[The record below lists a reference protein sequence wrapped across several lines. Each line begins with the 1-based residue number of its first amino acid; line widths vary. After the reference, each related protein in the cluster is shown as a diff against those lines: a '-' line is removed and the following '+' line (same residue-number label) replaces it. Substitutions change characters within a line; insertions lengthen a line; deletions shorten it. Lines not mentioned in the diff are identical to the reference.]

1 MEKFFTTNY
10 NRNMNIN
17 DSCIN
22 YWDGK
27 YKIPKNKDNR
37 TDLEKEYD
45 SLSRSSK
52 SALGYVRN
60 NYKKEILNFKGFED
74 AILDS
79 EGEIIRPSDQDW
91 YLSQNS
97 KEQSAIINNI
107 KDCDPILEKAFQK
120 GNELSEKYLTQ
131 SRINKVKNT
140 GVVFNNK
147 DYKIGNYEEL
157 TSEQLDYFMNDLQ
170 NSGTIFTVYRKKKG
184 RYYNVYD
191 PKNDWFTTI
200 SNISEAKNFS
210 QVSLGFGSN
219 ERRGIAIDVDNP
231 PSNKNVWDC
240 INHSINVI
248 RVMLGD
254 YNWNP
259 SYISLN
265 TDKNSYQIIILFSD
279 IVRFVDNIEENDI
292 YQEVFLDDMKTTYT
306 WVRKAITSCVSG
318 ADVFYTGYNCKNF
331 RYTQHHSHYDSRY
344 KDLNRR
350 GYTPYIEK
358 HSFFNYFL
366 VRLFQYYREN
376 NLYIPL
382 AVYRVLDI
390 EEEYTPTDFK
400 NLKEIEDNSNNTDKE
415 IRREINKKI
424 RNYTAS
430 LLVNK
435 GNYINLRWEG
445 NIINHPYYNQFTSN
459 LKDISRL
466 IGISFEEVL
475 DRFLFNTKYPIEG
488 LKYIKEGR
496 IVRNTPSFLC
506 SGYLQRELHKD
517 RLLSLDDSVIGI
529 QVRESLMRA
538 YEWYFIG
545 FGSNYSTIE
554 DSADIHASAVG
565 GWAST
570 SDYAREEIENQIK
583 QYGNSISYYSH
594 HKGIRPS
601 ANGSKYTLEQRIRG
615 NETVQ
620 FNAYIRR
627 INTKLEFHDKRFIEV
642 NGSSRYK
649 TDVKNQNT
657 KDLIKNIFLY
667 EGSEFIYNFSN
678 RKNNEYIKSKLYD
691 LYVNKENILTLA
703 ELENIDI
710 SDYEPYIQIL
720 DNLYESKEIV
730 EESNNIIID
739 INDRE
744 YSTSYLDKLSIFK
757 NRNYISLD
765 SQNKVLTG
773 NDFYKNMILAN
784 LKPYSLE
791 LSDITYYYRT
801 IDKFK
806 QNQEIF
812 SEVA

>member
-1 MEKFFTTNY
+1 MNY
-10 NRNMNIN
+10 NSYVDIRNN
-17 DSCIN
+17 DL
-22 YWDGK
+22 YQ
-27 YKIPKNKDNR
+27 IPKNKDNR
-37 TDLEKEYD
+37 TELEKEYD
-45 SLSRSSK
+45 SLPRNDK

-60 NYKKEILNFKGFED
+60 KYKKEILNFDGFED
-74 AILDS
+74 AILDD
-79 EGEIIRPSDQDW
+79 EGDIIRPSDQDW
-91 YLSQNS
+91 YASLNS
-97 KEQSAIINNI
+97 KEQSTVINNI
-107 KDCDPILEKAFQK
+107 KDCDPVLEKAYRK
-120 GNELSEKYLTQ
+120 GNELAEKYLTQ

-157 TSEQLDYFMNDLQ
+157 TPEQLDYFMNDLQ
-170 NSGTIFTVYRKKKG
+170 NSGTIITVYRKKKG
-184 RYYNVYD
+184 KYYNVYD

-200 SNISEAKNFS
+200 SNIPEAKNFS

-240 INHSINVI
+240 IYHAINVI
-248 RVMLGD
+248 RVMMGD

-259 SYISLN
+259 SYISIN
-265 TDKNSYQIIILFSD
+265 TDKNSYQIVILFSD
-279 IVRFVDNIEENDI
+279 IVKFVEKLAEDDM
-292 YQEVFLDDMKTTYT
+292 YSEVFLDDMKTVYT
-306 WVRKAITSCVSG
+306 WIRKALTSCVSG
-318 ADVFYTGYNCKNF
+318 ADEFYTGYTSKNY
-331 RYTQHHSHYDSRY
+331 RYIQHHFHYDSRY
-344 KDLNRR
+344 KDINRR
-350 GYTPYIEK
+350 GYTPCIEK
-358 HSFFNYFL
+358 HSFFKYYLIRCFN
-366 VRLFQYYREN
+366 YYREN

-382 AVYRVLDI
+382 AVYRVLGI
-390 EEEYTPTDFK
+390 EEEYTPTDFE
-400 NLKEIEDNSNNTDKE
+400 NLKEIEDNSNATDIE

-435 GNYINLRWEG
+435 GNFINLRWEG

-459 LKDISRL
+459 LRDVAKL
-466 IGISFEEVL
+466 LGITFEEVL

-488 LKYIKEGR
+488 LEYIKEDR
-496 IVRNTPSFLC
+496 IIRNTPSFLC
-506 SGYLQRELHKD
+506 SGYLQREFHKD
-517 RLLSLDDSVIGI
+517 RLLSLDDSIIGI
-529 QVRESLMRA
+529 QVREALIRA

-545 FGSNYSTIE
+545 FGSNYSNIE
-554 DSADIHASAVG
+554 DSTDIHSSAVG

-570 SDYAREEIENQIK
+570 SDYAREEIKEQIK
-583 QYGNSISYYSH
+583 QYGNSLSYYSWN
-594 HKGIRPS
+594 KGIRPS
-601 ANGSKYTLEQRIRG
+601 ANGSKYTLDQRIRG
-615 NETVQ
+615 NKTVQ
-620 FNAYIRR
+620 FNASLRR
-627 INTKLEFHDKRFIEV
+627 INTKLEFHDKSFVEV

-649 TDVKNQNT
+649 SNVKEQNT
-657 KDLIKNIFLY
+657 EELIRNIFLY
-667 EGSEFIYNFSN
+667 EGNEFIYNFSN
-678 RKNNEYIKSKLYD
+678 RKNNEYIKSKLYV
-691 LYVNKENILTLA
+691 LYINKNNILTLA
-703 ELENIDI
+703 KLENIDI
-710 SDYEPYIQIL
+710 SDYEPYLQIL

-730 EESNNIIID
+730 EESNNIVID
-739 INDRE
+739 IKDRE
-744 YSTSYLDKLSIFK
+744 YDTSYLDKISIFK